1 MENDTFKDESKF
13 ETKLSNDETKS
24 SFHIIN
30 EKSFVKFTGR
40 NII

>member
-24 SFHIIN
+24 SFHIMN
-30 EKSFVKFTGR
+30 EKSFLAD
-40 NII
+40 